1 MQPLEV
7 GLVPASAG
15 EPRLTRWLRRGSG
28 ILAHLVALGFTIFLT
43 ALSRPG
49 TKTGPLMENRS
60 EGGRAQWVT
69 PEIPALWE
77 ADAGGSLEVSSP
89 GTLYSCPWRS
99 ASAWLKPSYSSHL
112 NTPRSSSAPEKHGS
126 GSTGQGR
133 P

>member
-77 ADAGGSLEVSSP
+77 ADAGGSLEVFSP
-89 GTLYSCPWRS
+89 GTLCSCPWRMYES
-99 ASAWLKPSYSSHL
+99 TSFFSGLQARHEAYWLSPMFTVL
-112 NTPRSSSAPEKHGS
+112 PLHG
-126 GSTGQGR
+126 
-133 P
+133 